1 MYPVPISSR
10 VYFSAVQSAAP
21 RPLMWL
27 TRASDKEDR
36 ARNRCTLRTVAA
48 VGSVMYQ
55 TFRPLLE
62 ALKQRG
68 ADPQAVD
75 DAAEE
80 AQRTGRS
87 IRDVLIN
94 DRIVTETELTE
105 ASADAYGINSVDLVG
120 YPIDAAAMAKIPLS
134 LVLRHRVL
142 GLAIDEDE
150 IVVGITDPGDVVA
163 LDDVRAATGLI
174 VRPVVVARS
183 ELRKIID
190 RLQREES
197 DLGDIAASL
206 PTEAA
211 ATVANLTSPGD
222 DAPIVRYVNSL
233 IEQAIQNR
241 ASDLHLEPTEGDMRV
256 RYRIDGVLH
265 EVDTVPKAVQS
276 ALISRLKI
284 MSGVDITER
293 RVPQNGRL
301 TVQIRQRAVDLG
313 TATLPPVWGEKV
325 VLRVLD
331 TGGVDLE
338 LQHLGFTDANYE
350 RYAASFTKPHGMLLV
365 TGPTGSGKSTTLYAT
380 LAQISKPTVNV
391 ITVEDPVEYRMPG
404 VNQVQVNH
412 KAGLT
417 FAAVLPAI
425 LRSDPDIVLI
435 GEVRDRVTAQLAVE
449 AALTGHLVLSTLH
462 TNDAP
467 SAVIRLT
474 EMGIEPFLVGSSVEC
489 VLAQRLARRLCDW
502 CKEEYEPTVEELAA
516 ARWPET
522 DLQAPTALWKPV
534 GCRSC
539 SGIGYRGRI
548 ALHEVMSVSEEI
560 EKLTVLRVSSHEVKR
575 QAIAEGMHE
584 LRVDGLGKAAEG
596 MTSLQEVLRVSI

>member
-1 MYPVPISSR
+1 M
-10 VYFSAVQSAAP
+10 
-21 RPLMWL
+21 
-27 TRASDKEDR
+27 DE
-36 ARNRCTLRTVAA
+36 
-48 VGSVMYQ
+48 

-68 ADPQAVD
+68 ADPRVVD
-75 DAAEE
+75 EAADE
-80 AQRTGRS
+80 AERTGRS
-87 IRDVLIN
+87 LRDILIN
-94 DRIVTETELTE
+94 DRVVTETELTE
-105 ASADAYGINSVDLVG
+105 ASAGAYGINSVDLVG
-120 YPIDAAAMAKIPLS
+120 YPIDAAAMAKIPHS
-134 LVLRHRVL
+134 LILRHRVL
-142 GLAIDEDE
+142 GLAINDDE

-197 DLGDIAASL
+197 DLSELAARLRS
-206 PTEAA
+206 ESA
-211 ATVANLTSPGD
+211 LTSNLSDMTAAGE

-233 IEQAIQNR
+233 IEQAVQNR
-241 ASDLHLEPTEGDMRV
+241 ASDLHIEPTEHDMRV

-265 EVDTVPKAVQS
+265 EVDTVPRAVQS

-284 MSGVDITER
+284 MSSIDITER
-293 RVPQNGRL
+293 RVPQNGRV
-301 TVQIRQRAVDLG
+301 TVQVRQRAVDLR
-313 TATLPPVWGEKV
+313 TATLPTVWGEKV
-325 VLRVLD
+325 VLRILD
-331 TGGVDLE
+331 TGGIDLE
-338 LQHLGFTDANYE
+338 LKHLGFTDDNYE
-350 RYAASFTKPHGMLLV
+350 RYSSSFSKPHGMLLV

-380 LAQISKPTVNV
+380 LAEISKPTVNI
-391 ITVEDPVEYRMPG
+391 ITVEDPVEYRLPG

-467 SAVIRLT
+467 SAMTRLT
-474 EMGIEPFLVGSSVEC
+474 EMEIEPFLVGSSIDC

-502 CKEEYEPTVEELAA
+502 CKQEYSPTVEGVAA
-516 ARWPET
+516 ARWPEAE
-522 DLQAPTALWKPV
+522 LAKPNALWRPV

-548 ALHEVMSVSEEI
+548 ALHEVMLVSEEI
-560 EKLTVLRVSSHEVKR
+560 ERLTVTRASAHEVR
-575 QAIAEGMHE
+575 RTAIAEGMHD
-584 LRVDGLGKAAEG
+584 LRIDGLGKAADG
-596 MTSLQEVLRVSI
+596 LTSVQEVLRVAV